1 MSIANHHQFPCLSR
15 KWNEDEIAGKLMGLW
30 LAYFNAPQTPD
41 YCRIDGYHIDEVY
54 YDEQILILEPKADFM
69 RKVLYSV
76 KLIQTPNYWM
86 TYQGV
91 LDQQNWHH
99 TGANV
104 AVFRSDSGY
113 TMEFAH
119 P

>member
-1 MSIANHHQFPCLSR
+1 
-15 KWNEDEIAGKLMGLW
+15 MGLW